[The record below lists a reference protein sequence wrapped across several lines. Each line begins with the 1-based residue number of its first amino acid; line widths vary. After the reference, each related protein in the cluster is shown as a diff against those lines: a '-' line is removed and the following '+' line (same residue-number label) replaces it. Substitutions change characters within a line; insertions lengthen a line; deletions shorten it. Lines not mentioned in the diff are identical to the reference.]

1 MSELLAQTQQLL
13 ARVSSQPLIA
23 TQLSL
28 SQMVTYL
35 FVIGALESW
44 KVQKCEV

>member
-1 MSELLAQTQQLL
+1 MMPFISLYSLSLNIFTPAHF
-13 ARVSSQPLIA
+13 I
-23 TQLSL
+23 SL

>member
-1 MSELLAQTQQLL
+1 MKLKTITDNLLNEFASHIQEN
-13 ARVSSQPLIA
+13 
-23 TQLSL
+23 L

>member
-1 MSELLAQTQQLL
+1 MKALLNKSETPIK
-13 ARVSSQPLIA
+13 V
-23 TQLSL
+23 

-44 KVQKCEV
+44 EVQKYEV

>member
-1 MSELLAQTQQLL
+1 MGLGFKTLHHGAG
-13 ARVSSQPLIA
+13 V
-23 TQLSL
+23 L